1 MAKLTKTQQRN
12 MVESIETKTMKL
24 LNAGLFSVSDFVK
37 IRQMCAKYQT
47 KLK

>member
-12 MVESIETKTMKL
+12 MVESIEKKASKL
-24 LNAGLFSVSDFVK
+24 LEQKLFTVSDFVK
-37 IRQMCAKYQT
+37 IMTMCEKYLK